1 MNRGTSNHAM
11 QYPDIDRLY
20 QVPLGEFTT
29 ARNALAKARGAAGAE
44 IKTLEKPS
52 LPAWAVNQ
60 LYWQARDTYDR
71 VVAAAMLMREAHV
84 HAISGRK
91 ADVAAA
97 EAAHSTARRAAIDV
111 AKRLIEATG
120 ERATPA
126 TLEAV
131 SETLQ
136 ALPSNDV
143 VPGRLTRPLKP
154 LGFGALMAL
163 GIPVVQESRGPGVQ
177 RSGGLGVQGVQGSSG
192 PSKAELAA
200 RAAARKDA
208 QKALRSAE
216 AAEVK
221 AEAAL
226 ADAKKAALQAERELA
241 RVRDKLVFLEKQR
254 DDAES
259 NVRKQ
264 TRALQDA
271 ANARLQAAQDL
282 GKI

>member
-1 MNRGTSNHAM
+1 M
-11 QYPDIDRLY
+11 QDDEIDRLY
-20 QVPLGEFTT
+20 QVPLGEFTA

-44 IKTLEKPS
+44 VKSLEKPL

-60 LYWQARDTYDR
+60 LYWRERETYDR
-71 VVAAAMLMREAHV
+71 LVTAAIAMREAHV

-97 EAAHSTARRAAIDV
+97 ESTRHEARRAAMV
-111 AKRLIEATG
+111 TAKHLIESSG
-120 ERATPA
+120 EKATPA

-143 VPGRLTRPLKP
+143 MPGRLTRPLKP
-154 LGFGALMAL
+154 LGFAALMA
-163 GIPVVQESRGPGVQ
+163 PGVSP
-177 RSGGLGVQGVQGSSG
+177 RSAVRRAQ
-192 PSKAELAA
+192 
-200 RAAARKDA
+200 AAARKDA
-208 QKALRSAE
+208 QKILRAAE

-254 DDAES
+254 DDAEA
-259 NVRKQ
+259 NVRRH

-271 ANARLQAAQDL
+271 ANARVQAAQDL
-282 GKI
+282 AKL